1 MARRRFKLLYLVT
14 EDWFFW
20 SHRLPMARA
29 ARDAGFDVVVACRV
43 RDHGERI
50 RGEGFRLAAL
60 SLRRG
65 SRNPFFDLAALIE
78 IVALYRR
85 EKPDIVHH
93 VAMKPV
99 IYGSLA
105 AAISGVHA
113 VVNALT
119 GLGYLFLSNK
129 IVTRILRLP
138 LHLMFRLLLNRKGSR
153 LLLQNDDDAR
163 LLVAQGVVESPH
175 IVIIRG
181 SGVDCR
187 RFAPGPETP
196 GIPVAVLASR
206 MLWDKGVGEL
216 VAAAKILRDR
226 GAPVRVLL
234 VGDPDSENPA
244 TIPME
249 QLDAWNREGVVEW
262 RRRTDDV
269 PAILRASHIAVLP
282 SYREGLPKSLLE
294 AAAAGL
300 PIVASDVPGCR
311 EIAHD
316 GENAILVPVKDA
328 KALADAIDRLAR
340 DPELRR
346 RLGRSGRELALASF
360 TEESVAA
367 KIVALYRAL
376 LDQPAGSPA
385 PSSSGAKT

>member
-50 RGEGFRLAAL
+50 RGEGFRLAPL

-78 IVALYRR
+78 IIALYRR

-119 GLGYLFLSNK
+119 GLGYLFLSNE

-138 LHLMFRLLLNRKGSR
+138 LRWMFRLLLNRKGSR
-153 LLLQNDDDAR
+153 LLLQNDDDAK
-163 LLVAQGVVESPH
+163 LLVAQGIVDSSH

-187 RFAPGPETP
+187 RFAPGPEAP
-196 GIPVAVLASR
+196 GIPIAVLASR

-216 VAAAKILRDR
+216 VAAARILRDR
-226 GAPVRVLL
+226 GTPVRVLL
-234 VGDPDSENPA
+234 VGDPDPENPA

-249 QLDAWNREGVVEW
+249 QLDAWNRESVVEW

-316 GENAILVPVKDA
+316 GENAILVPVKEA

-340 DPELRR
+340 DPDLRR

-360 TEESVAA
+360 TEELVAA

-385 PSSSGAKT
+385 PPSGAKT

>member
-50 RGEGFRLAAL
+50 RGEGFRLAPL

-78 IVALYRR
+78 IIALYRR

-105 AAISGVHA
+105 AAISGIHA

-119 GLGYLFLSNK
+119 GLGYLFLSNE

-138 LHLMFRLLLNRKGSR
+138 LRWMFRLLLNRKGSR
-153 LLLQNDDDAR
+153 LLLQNDDDAK
-163 LLVAQGVVESPH
+163 LLVAQGVVDSPH

-196 GIPVAVLASR
+196 GIPIAVLASR

-216 VAAAKILRDR
+216 VAAARILRDR
-226 GAPVRVLL
+226 GTPVRVLL

-244 TIPME
+244 TIPID

-328 KALADAIDRLAR
+328 TALADAIERLAR
-340 DPELRR
+340 NPDLRR
-346 RLGRSGRELALASF
+346 RLGSRGRELALASF

-367 KIVALYRAL
+367 KIVALYRAM
-376 LDQPAGSPA
+376 LDLPAGSPA
-385 PSSSGAKT
+385 PPSGAKA

>member
-1 MARRRFKLLYLVT
+1 VIASRRFKLLYLVT

-50 RGEGFRLAAL
+50 RGEGFRLAPL

-65 SRNPFFDLAALIE
+65 SRNPFFDLVALSE
-78 IVALYRR
+78 IIALYRR
-85 EKPDIVHH
+85 ETPDIVHH

-105 AAISGVHA
+105 AAISGAQA

-119 GLGYLFLSNK
+119 GLGYLFLSDE

-138 LHLMFRLLLNRKGSR
+138 LRWMFRLLLNRKGSW
-153 LLLQNDDDAR
+153 LLLQNDDDAK
-163 LLVAQGVVESPH
+163 LLVSQGIVDSSH

-187 RFAPGPETP
+187 RFVPGPEAP
-196 GIPVAVLASR
+196 GILIAVLASR

-216 VAAAKILRDR
+216 IAAARTLRDR
-226 GAPVRVLL
+226 GAPVRILL

-244 TIPME
+244 TIPIE
-249 QLDAWNREGVVEW
+249 QLEAWNREGIVEW
-262 RRRTDDV
+262 RPRTDDV
-269 PAILRASHIAVLP
+269 PAVLRGSHIAVLP

-311 EIAHD
+311 EIARD

-328 KALADAIDRLAR
+328 EALADAIERLAR
-340 DPELRR
+340 DPDLRR
-346 RLGRSGRELALASF
+346 RLGARGRELALASF
-360 TEESVAA
+360 TEEAVAA
-367 KIVALYRAL
+367 KTVALYRAT
-376 LDQPAGSPA
+376 LDQPPGESLS
-385 PSSSGAKT
+385 PSSGKM